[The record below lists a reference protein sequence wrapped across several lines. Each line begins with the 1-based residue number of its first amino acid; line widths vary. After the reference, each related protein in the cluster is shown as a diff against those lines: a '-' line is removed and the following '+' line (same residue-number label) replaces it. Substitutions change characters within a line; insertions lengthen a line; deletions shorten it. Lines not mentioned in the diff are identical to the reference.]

1 MKATTNQL
9 SEEQQLELRKRQ
21 AELQR
26 RMAVNTPRPV
36 PRRDGR
42 PQTADGS
49 RLPQYNLT
57 AANVGHTTHKGK
69 CGTCGK

>member
-36 PRRDGR
+36 PMRDGR
-42 PQTADGS
+42 QQTAVNC
-49 RLPQYNLT
+49 RNII
-57 AANVGHTTHKGK
+57 
-69 CGTCGK
+69 